1 MVAAAADDDENK
13 REPTLYNL
21 AVILPPDTQMIQLL
35 YCLHAPCN
43 SLYCFV
49 ECFSTT
55 HLKYV

>member
-1 MVAAAADDDENK
+1 MVAAAADDDENE
-13 REPTLYNL
+13 RPTLYNL
-21 AVILPPDTQMIQLL
+21 AVILPRDTQMIQL